1 MSDLL
6 LNEPPLIVFPSLVRR
21 LGLVE
26 AALVQQLHYWS
37 QRATRTHDGFVWVYK
52 TYQDWSDEIG
62 VSAKAARGALDRLRR
77 DGLVVAIQ
85 NPTDL
90 RDRTLWWRVDH
101 DVLES
106 GAPSDP
112 GGGQT
117 DPGGAPAAP
126 AGSSNARAPQCSA
139 ETTSEST
146 AEKRASAP
154 EDAFPED
161 LPQAL
166 HDTAIAVG
174 KLLKRTALTRGQKKA
189 VTRAAVG
196 HAVLTFADRDHVQV
210 AREVEAWLLHGRG
223 ATKQCK
229 DIVSRYRNFLANSDP
244 MAGPPLPVGV
254 TPLHGRSRSRSGPSA
269 RDFLEAAARM
279 GD

>member
-154 EDAFPED
+154 EDAFPE
-161 LPQAL
+161 
-166 HDTAIAVG
+166 
-174 KLLKRTALTRGQKKA
+174 
-189 VTRAAVG
+189 
-196 HAVLTFADRDHVQV
+196 
-210 AREVEAWLLHGRG
+210 VEAWLLHGRG